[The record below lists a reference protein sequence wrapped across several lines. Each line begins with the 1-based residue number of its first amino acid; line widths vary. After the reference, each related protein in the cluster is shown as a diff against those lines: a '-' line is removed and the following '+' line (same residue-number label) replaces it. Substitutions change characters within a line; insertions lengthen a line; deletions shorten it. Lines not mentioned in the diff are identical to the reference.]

1 MHPRWAQ
8 RSCAVLL
15 KWKAPCP
22 HHYHDLKIDSGQSSG
37 QIKARDSMD
46 CKVNTHTHTHTHTHL
61 ECQINTIQSTMSK
74 IREKQWPAE
83 ILSHWEAARGTRT
96 LQLLTGPIRTKV
108 LPGQLQKWFAIS
120 TQHLVI
126 SISQHMSR
134 LLKMQDESSHTS
146 TLIPRLWFRPQAL
159 VYFWG
164 NQKSLWPHLTPIW
177 TSSSVSKM

>member
-1 MHPRWAQ
+1 
-8 RSCAVLL
+8 
-15 KWKAPCP
+15 
-22 HHYHDLKIDSGQSSG
+22 
-37 QIKARDSMD
+37 
-46 CKVNTHTHTHTHTHL
+46 
-61 ECQINTIQSTMSK
+61 MSK

-96 LQLLTGPIRTKV
+96 IQLLTGPIRTKV

-177 TSSSVSKM
+177 TSSSLLKLQSGRRVWICGQPGVVASCCMRESGLNRKGPR